1 MADGDRSR
9 RWVAGVVAVELIAL
23 AALAYVIYRLA

>member
-1 MADGDRSR
+1 MADGGRSR

>member
-1 MADGDRSR
+1 MTAPRPR
-9 RWVAGVVAVELIAL
+9 FQIAALVAIELVAL